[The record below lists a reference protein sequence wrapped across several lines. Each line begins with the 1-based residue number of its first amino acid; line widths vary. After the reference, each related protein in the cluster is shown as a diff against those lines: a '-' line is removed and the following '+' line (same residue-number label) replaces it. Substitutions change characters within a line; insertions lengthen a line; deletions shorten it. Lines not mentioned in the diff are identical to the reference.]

1 MELYGLNGK
10 QDYLRDFKTHSDR
23 LNLRLEETEAR
34 WKAVQRIFNTLWTT
48 QAILHET
55 DSIYPTPVPPAKMK
69 NIWNSQQQISKLL
82 DTRPSTRD
90 LGKAIVAEQDALL
103 ALVGLTGRSIPK
115 EHANILKE
123 LQELL
128 NEGRSEMSEV
138 VDDLGSLE
146 TELREFLGLLT
157 STQARNIGTK

>member
-1 MELYGLNGK
+1 
-10 QDYLRDFKTHSDR
+10 
-23 LNLRLEETEAR
+23 
-34 WKAVQRIFNTLWTT
+34 
-48 QAILHET
+48 
-55 DSIYPTPVPPAKMK
+55 MK